1 MNLEPLRRPEGPFLH
16 ETAEEPGAL
25 WDALRAYPGARLLR
39 GARMVTKAGVMAEFA
54 AALQF
59 PPAFGANWDAL
70 DEALA
75 DLSWLGGRGLW
86 LLITDADQV
95 LSKARDEDRAIFR
108 SILED
113 VAQAWASIEPPA
125 PFHVVMNT
133 EGAEGASRAGG
144 VA

>member
-1 MNLEPLRRPEGPFLH
+1 MKLDALKKAEAPFVH
-16 ETAEEPGAL
+16 RVAEAPGAL
-25 WDALRAYPGARLLR
+25 WDALRANPCARLLR
-39 GARMVTKAGVMAEFA
+39 GARMTTKAGLMAEFA

-75 DLSWLGGRGLW
+75 DLAWMGGQGAW
-86 LLITDADQV
+86 LLITDADEV
-95 LSKARDEDRAIFR
+95 LAKGTDEDRAIFQ

-125 PFHVVMNT
+125 PFHAVLNV
-133 EGAEGASRAGG
+133 
-144 VA
+144 

>member
-1 MNLEPLRRPEGPFLH
+1 MNLDALKRPEAPFLH
-16 ETAEEPGAL
+16 AAKEEPGAL
-25 WDALRAYPGARLLR
+25 WDAMRQGPVPARLLR
-39 GARMVTKAGVMAEFA
+39 GARMGTKAGLMAEFA
-54 AALQF
+54 AALQV

-75 DLSWLGGRGLW
+75 DLAWLGGKGLW

-95 LSKARDEDRAIFR
+95 LAKGTDEDRAIFR

-125 PFHVVMNT
+125 PFHVVMN
-133 EGAEGASRAGG
+133 G
-144 VA
+144 

>member
-1 MNLEPLRRPEGPFLH
+1 MKLDPLKKAEAPFLH
-16 ETAEEPGAL
+16 AAKEAADAL
-25 WDALRAYPGARLLR
+25 WDAMRSGPVPARLLR
-39 GARMVTKAGVMAEFA
+39 GARMGTKAGLMAEFA

-59 PPAFGANWDAL
+59 PPSFGANWDAL

-75 DLSWLGGRGLW
+75 DLSWLGGQGLW

-95 LSKARDEDRAIFR
+95 LAKASDEDRAIFR

-125 PFHVVMNT
+125 PFHVVMN
-133 EGAEGASRAGG
+133 G
-144 VA
+144 

>member
-1 MNLEPLRRPEGPFLH
+1 MKASTLMDALRKAEPPFLH
-16 ETAEEPGAL
+16 AAKEEPGAL
-25 WDALRAYPGARLLR
+25 WDAMRNGPAPARLLR
-39 GARMVTKAGVMAEFA
+39 GARMGTKAGLMAEFA

-75 DLSWLGGRGLW
+75 DLSWLGDKGLW
-86 LLITDADQV
+86 LLITEAGQV
-95 LSKARDEDRAIFR
+95 LAKGSDEDRAIFR

-125 PFHVVMNT
+125 PFHVVMN
-133 EGAEGASRAGG
+133 G
-144 VA
+144 

>member
-1 MNLEPLRRPEGPFLH
+1 MKLDALIQAKAPFLH
-16 ETAEEPGAL
+16 ATSEEASAL
-25 WDALRAYPGARLLR
+25 WDALRQGPVPARLLR
-39 GARMVTKAGVMAEFA
+39 GARMGTKAGLMAEFA

-59 PPAFGANWDAL
+59 PPTFGANWDAL

-75 DLSWLGGRGLW
+75 DLSWLGGQGLW

-95 LSKARDEDRAIFR
+95 LAKASEEDRAIFR

-125 PFHVVMNT
+125 PFHVVVN
-133 EGAEGASRAGG
+133 G
-144 VA
+144 